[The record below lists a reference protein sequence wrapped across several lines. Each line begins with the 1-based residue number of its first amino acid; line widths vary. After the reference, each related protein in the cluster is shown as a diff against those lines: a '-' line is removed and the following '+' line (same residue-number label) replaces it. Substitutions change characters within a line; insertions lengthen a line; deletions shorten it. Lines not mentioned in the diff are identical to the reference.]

1 MEEFS
6 VKQLLDLE
14 NLPGAE
20 TGEEMVVYEKLELV
34 DVESHPAD
42 RKPDLE
48 EDYALARK
56 TAHYMDQM
64 IMDMAQIALHNAK
77 NSESPRHV
85 EVFTTL
91 MNQLNNS
98 NQGLMKIH
106 KEMREITEETTKP
119 GSEKGNGGGNEM
131 NIENATV
138 FVGSPTELMQ
148 KYGSAYE
155 PKEGFI
161 NGEAVEVNP
170 DGNGTDDRSE

>member
-56 TAHYMDQM
+56 TAHYMNQM

-77 NSESPRHV
+77 
-85 EVFTTL
+85 TL
-91 MNQLNNS
+91 NLRDTLKFLQ
-98 NQGLMKIH
+98 
-106 KEMREITEETTKP
+106 P
-119 GSEKGNGGGNEM
+119 
-131 NIENATV
+131 
-138 FVGSPTELMQ
+138 
-148 KYGSAYE
+148 
-155 PKEGFI
+155 
-161 NGEAVEVNP
+161 
-170 DGNGTDDRSE
+170 